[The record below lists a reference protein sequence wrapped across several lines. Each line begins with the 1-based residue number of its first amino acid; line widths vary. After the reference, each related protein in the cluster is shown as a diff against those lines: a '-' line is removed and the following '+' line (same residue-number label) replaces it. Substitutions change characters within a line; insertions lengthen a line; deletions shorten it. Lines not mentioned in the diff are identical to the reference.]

1 MNKDGLMKKHKKNI
15 GRFVIGVLIFLLT
28 LILKV
33 VLVKFSDA
41 IIVEVGIRLYG
52 VITAISTLL
61 LIIALV
67 AAIVT
72 IVLFMLSGAELRK
85 QIAIEAADAHTDPVL
100 KVKGN
105 LDPVQIRKSLT
116 AEGNKW
122 LSVIPQVNPVEAE
135 EMRTILN
142 SVDATMSQMDDY
154 QLRLKNLLDS
164 NGADALRDTEEVL
177 DGVEQHICRNV
188 RKLLNIMTV
197 SSPNT
202 QNDLD
207 VVELTAKN
215 CAEDNNRL
223 LKTTKEFIVAVTEFL
238 NSQGDSGSGINE
250 VEVYKNALTTQIE
263 EGGIYS

>member
-1 MNKDGLMKKHKKNI
+1 MNRDVLLGKFKKNVVRFGI
-15 GRFVIGVLIFLLT
+15 GATFFVVT
-28 LILKV
+28 LILK
-33 VLVKFSDA
+33 
-41 IIVEVGIRLYG
+41 IIVVSAEDMIIVNTGIRFYG
-52 VITAISTLL
+52 VIAVITTVLLTAGVIGATGTLALL
-61 LIIALV
+61 LTSGFALK
-67 AAIVT
+67 
-72 IVLFMLSGAELRK
+72 K
-85 QIAIEAADAHTDPVL
+85 QEVIESADSQPSPVL
-100 KVKGN
+100 KVKGK
-105 LDPVQIRKSLT
+105 LDPVQIRNSLVT
-116 AEGNKW
+116 EGDKW
-122 LSVIPQVNPVEAE
+122 MSTVSQANPKEAE
-135 EMRTILN
+135 EMDVALK
-142 SVDATMSQMDDY
+142 SVKDTMAQMDDY

-223 LKTTKEFIVAVTEFL
+223 LQTTKEFIVAVTEFL
-238 NSQGDSGSGINE
+238 NSQGDSGSSVNE

>member
-1 MNKDGLMKKHKKNI
+1 MNKDVLLDKFKKNVVRFGI
-15 GRFVIGVLIFLLT
+15 GATIFVVALVLKIVVGLFT
-28 LILKV
+28 DILV
-33 VLVKFSDA
+33 VYA
-41 IIVEVGIRLYG
+41 GIRLFG
-52 VITAISTLL
+52 VLSALTTIL
-61 LIIALV
+61 LIVGIAAGAGTL
-67 AAIVT
+67 AI
-72 IVLFMLSGAELRK
+72 LLKSRAELRK
-85 QIAIEAADAHTDPVL
+85 LEAVESADSNAGPVL
-100 KVKGN
+100 KVKGK
-105 LDPVQIRKSLT
+105 LDPVQIRNSLIT
-116 AEGNKW
+116 EGDKW
-122 LSVIPQVNPVEAE
+122 LSVVSPTNPKEAE
-135 EMRTILN
+135 EMDVAIK
-142 SVDATMSQMDDY
+142 SVKETMAQMDDY

-223 LKTTKEFIVAVTEFL
+223 LQTTKEFIVAVTEFL
-238 NSQGDSGSGINE
+238 NSQGDSGSSINE

>member
-1 MNKDGLMKKHKKNI
+1 MNKNVLLMKYKKNKV
-15 GRFVIGVLIFLLT
+15 RSVIGVIAFVIA
-28 LILKV
+28 LILKIV
-33 VLVKFSDA
+33 VGMFTDILV
-41 IIVEVGIRLYG
+41 VYGGIRLFG
-52 VITAISTLL
+52 VLSAMTTIL
-61 LIIALV
+61 LIAGAV
-67 AAIVT
+67 AGAGT
-72 IVLFMLSGAELRK
+72 LAMLFISHSELRK
-85 QIAIEAADAHTDPVL
+85 QQAIESAESNAGPVL
-100 KVKGN
+100 KVKGK
-105 LDPVQIRKSLT
+105 LDPVQIRNSLIT
-116 AEGNKW
+116 EGDKW
-122 LSVIPQVNPVEAE
+122 LSIISSNNPNEAD
-135 EMRTILN
+135 EMDAALEN
-142 SVDATMSQMDDY
+142 VKATMAQMDDY

-238 NSQGDSGSGINE
+238 NSQGDSGSSINE

>member
-1 MNKDGLMKKHKKNI
+1 MNKNVLLMKYKKNKV
-15 GRFVIGVLIFLLT
+15 RSVIGVIAFVIA
-28 LILKV
+28 LILKIV
-33 VLVKFSDA
+33 VGMFTDILV
-41 IIVEVGIRLYG
+41 VYGGIRLFG
-52 VITAISTLL
+52 VLSAMTTIL
-61 LIIALV
+61 LIAGAV
-67 AAIVT
+67 AGAGT
-72 IVLFMLSGAELRK
+72 LAMLFISRSELRK
-85 QIAIEAADAHTDPVL
+85 QQAIESAESNAGPVL
-100 KVKGN
+100 KVKGKLRN
-105 LDPVQIRKSLT
+105 SLIT
-116 AEGNKW
+116 EGDKW
-122 LSVIPQVNPVEAE
+122 LSIISSNNPNEAD
-135 EMRTILN
+135 EMDVALEN
-142 SVDATMSQMDDY
+142 VKATMAQMDDY

>member
-1 MNKDGLMKKHKKNI
+1 MSKDILQGKFKQNMSWFKV
-15 GRFVIGVLIFLLT
+15 GAAVLILT
-28 LILKV
+28 LILK
-33 VLVKFSDA
+33 
-41 IIVEVGIRLYG
+41 IIVVATRDTVIVYAGIRLFRTISGIVTVLLGAGALVFLVFLIMAATSYMALQKQ
-52 VITAISTLL
+52 TAI
-61 LIIALV
+61 
-67 AAIVT
+67 
-72 IVLFMLSGAELRK
+72 E
-85 QIAIEAADAHTDPVL
+85 EADSHTGPVL

-105 LDPVQIRKSLT
+105 LDPVQIKNSLMT
-116 AEGNKW
+116 ESDNWMKAISQINPSEAGEMNVA
-122 LSVIPQVNPVEAE
+122 LTSVRE
-135 EMRTILN
+135 
-142 SVDATMSQMDDY
+142 TMVQMDDY

-164 NGADALRDTEEVL
+164 NGADALRDTEEIL
-177 DGVEQHICRNV
+177 DKVEQHICRNV

-202 QNDLD
+202 KNDLD

-250 VEVYKNALTTQIE
+250 VEVYKNALTSQIE

>member
-15 GRFVIGVLIFLLT
+15 FRLIISVLIFFLT
-28 LILKV
+28 LIIKMV
-33 VLVKFSDA
+33 VVKQSDTL
-41 IIVEVGIRLYG
+41 IVYEGIRFYG
-52 VITAISTLL
+52 VVAAITTIL

-67 AAIVT
+67 AVIVMV
-72 IVLFMLSGAELRK
+72 VLFMLSGAELRK
-85 QIAIEAADAHTDPVL
+85 QIAIESAGSHTDPVL

-116 AEGNKW
+116 TEGNKW
-122 LSVIPQVNPVEAE
+122 LSVIPQVNPAEAE
-135 EMRTILN
+135 EIRTILN